1 MVKIKDYKEYN
12 LKIISSGND
21 RLEIYKAT
29 GYNIIV
35 SKDSNNENGRLGK
48 EELEQEQKED
58 NQERGR
64 KTTLINAR
72 NNIVRLIKSNDDM
85 NTFIT
90 LTFAEEC
97 DYKLSKKYLNNLFN
111 KLRRAQN
118 ELKYLWVLEF
128 GSLKGR
134 LHYHILTN
142 WIVPKEINFAS
153 TGKRKGK
160 AHKEYENKFSK
171 KYWKYGFVDIRALD
185 QEGNSN
191 IALYVSCY
199 ITKDLL
205 NKALEGYRIYGY
217 SNKTLNKPL
226 VLNDYTDKKL
236 EDIIKDFTKDYEIT
250 YTNSYEIG
258 YKTDYK
264 ERKGTMTYLDLK
276 RK

>member
-1 MVKIKDYKEYN
+1 MRAIKDYKEYN
-12 LKIISSGND
+12 LKIISSGDD
-21 RLEIYKAT
+21 RLEIYKANN
-29 GYNIIV
+29 YSIVV
-35 SKDSNNENGRLGK
+35 SKDSNNSTGRAGK

-64 KTTLINAR
+64 KTTLVNAR
-72 NNIVRLIKSNDDM
+72 NNIIRLIKSNADM

-90 LTFAEEC
+90 LTFKEEC
-97 DYKLSKKYLNNLFN
+97 DYKLSKKYLQAMFL
-111 KLRRAQN
+111 KLNRHN
-118 ELKYLWVLEF
+118 DNFKYLWVLEF

-134 LHYHILTN
+134 LHYHLLCNLELPTN
-142 WIVPKEINFAS
+142 IKFAG
-153 TGKRKGK
+153 TNKKKGK
-160 AHKEYENKFSK
+160 KHKNYEVEFSQ
-171 KYWKYGFVDIRALD
+171 KYWKYGFVDIRSLD

-205 NKALEGYRIYGY
+205 DKTLEGYRIYGY

-258 YKTDYK
+258 YKTDCK
-264 ERKGTMTYLDLK
+264 ERKGTMTYLDMK